1 MGLGRADSNSHQVL
15 ATGNGALVLHPFA
28 VPRGLGACAPCRRAV
43 SVAPSPVLGPVV
55 SGARLSLSAGPTS
68 QAPNLS
74 REEST
79 NAPNPVVAR
88 HAAAA
93 SPWRRYPDQ
102 THLRPAYADR
112 GDHSRPQEPPI
123 RVRAA
128 VCANEVPQAPRS
140 SAAHRCTGFI
150 HSVGAGSC
158 RRRPRHWARH
168 FQVNTERRRPCRRRC
183 FSIRI
188 SEVCAMY
195 RAHESR
201 CDRLRAM
208 TFHMA
213 NLHEKA
219 SDISLSG
226 RFACYSLFRPCRT
239 LPLFGRSKT
248 GGTRV

>member
-1 MGLGRADSNSHQVL
+1 MGLGRADSKSHQVL
-15 ATGNGALVLHPFA
+15 ATGNGARVLHPFA
-28 VPRGLGACAPCRRAV
+28 VPRGLGACAPYRHAV

-74 REEST
+74 REVSKD
-79 NAPNPVVAR
+79 APNPVVAR

-128 VCANEVPQAPRS
+128 VCANEASRALRG
-140 SAAHRCTGFI
+140 SAARRCTGFV

-158 RRRPRHWARH
+158 RRRPAMGTAFSGQHRTAPAVPSTVYLDKDLRGLCYVPGP
-168 FQVNTERRRPCRRRC
+168 VNRGAT
-183 FSIRI
+183 
-188 SEVCAMY
+188 A
-195 RAHESR
+195 
-201 CDRLRAM
+201 
-208 TFHMA
+208 
-213 NLHEKA
+213 
-219 SDISLSG
+219 SG
-226 RFACYSLFRPCRT
+226 R
-239 LPLFGRSKT
+239 
-248 GGTRV
+248 